1 MRYSAEAVKISENVY
16 WVGAIDWGI
25 RDFHG
30 YNTSRGTTYN
40 AYLILA
46 EKNVLIDTVKMPFFD
61 EMLARISS
69 IISPSEI
76 DYIISNHSE
85 MDHSGALVKTAEI
98 IKPEKVF
105 CSKNGAE
112 ALKKHLNPP
121 FELNIVKTGDKITFG
136 GKTVSFIET
145 RMLHWPDSMF
155 TYLHE
160 DCILFSQDAFG
171 MHLASSERFYDKIDN
186 YILETEAEKYYAN
199 ILLPYSDL
207 VIKLLSQIPSLNI
220 EIKMIAP
227 DHGPIW
233 HSNGICKILSL
244 YEKWA
249 LQKPQN
255 RAIITFDTMW
265 GSTTKMAEAIGDG
278 IIANGSEV
286 KIMPLNANHRSD
298 IATEQ
303 LNAGALLIGSPTIN
317 NNIFPTVADLIFY
330 LKGLRPKNKIGTAFG
345 SYGWSGEATKQ
356 LDSLLKEMKFDII
369 SEPISVKYV
378 PTKDELKNCFE
389 LGKKI
394 AEKLKSSTQN

>member
-1 MRYSAEAVKISENVY
+1 MRSSAEAIKISENVY
-16 WVGAIDWGI
+16 WVGAIDWEI
-25 RDFHG
+25 RNFHG
-30 YNTSRGTTYN
+30 YNTSQGTTYN

-46 EKNVLIDTVKMPFFD
+46 EKNVLVDTVKLPFFD

-69 IISPSEI
+69 IIAPSEI

-85 MDHSGALVKTAEI
+85 MDHSGALIKTAEI

-112 ALKKHLNPP
+112 ALKKHLNPN
-121 FELNIVKTGDKITFG
+121 FELTVVKTGDKIDLG

-160 DCILFSQDAFG
+160 DRILFSQDAFG

-207 VIKLLSQIPSLNI
+207 ILKLLSQISSLNI
-220 EIKMIAP
+220 DIKMIAT

-233 HSNGICKILSL
+233 RNNGICKILSL

-255 RAIITFDTMW
+255 RAIIIFDTMW
-265 GSTTKMAEAIGDG
+265 GSTTKMAEAISDG
-278 IIANGSEV
+278 IIATGTEV
-286 KIMPLNANHRSD
+286 KLMPLSANHRSD

-303 LNAGALLIGSPTIN
+303 LNSGAILFGSPTLN
-317 NNIFPTVADLIFY
+317 NNIFPTMADLIFY
-330 LKGLRPKNKIGTAFG
+330 LKGLRPKNKIGAAFG
-345 SYGWSGEATKQ
+345 SYGWSGEATRQ
-356 LDSLLKEMKFDII
+356 LDSFLKEMKFEIV

-378 PTKDELKNCFE
+378 PTRDELNKCFE

-394 AEKLKSSTQN
+394 AEKLKSLTQN

>member
-1 MRYSAEAVKISENVY
+1 
-16 WVGAIDWGI
+16 
-25 RDFHG
+25 
-30 YNTSRGTTYN
+30 
-40 AYLILA
+40 
-46 EKNVLIDTVKMPFFD
+46 
-61 EMLARISS
+61 
-69 IISPSEI
+69 
-76 DYIISNHSE
+76 ISNHSE
-85 MDHSGALVKTAEI
+85 MDHSGALIKTAEI

-112 ALKKHLNPP
+112 ALKKHLNPN
-121 FELNIVKTGDKITFG
+121 FELTVVKTGDKIDLG

-160 DCILFSQDAFG
+160 DRILFSQDAFG

-207 VIKLLSQIPSLNI
+207 ILKLLSQISSLNI
-220 EIKMIAP
+220 DIKMIAT

-233 HSNGICKILSL
+233 RNNGICKILSL

-255 RAIITFDTMW
+255 RAIIIFDTMW
-265 GSTTKMAEAIGDG
+265 GSTTKMAEAISDG
-278 IIANGSEV
+278 IIATGTEV
-286 KIMPLNANHRSD
+286 KLMPLSANHRSD

-303 LNAGALLIGSPTIN
+303 LNSGAILFGSPTLN
-317 NNIFPTVADLIFY
+317 NNIFPTMADLIFY
-330 LKGLRPKNKIGTAFG
+330 LKGLRPKNKIGAAFG
-345 SYGWSGEATKQ
+345 SYGWSGEATRQ
-356 LDSLLKEMKFDII
+356 LDSFLKEMKFEIV

-378 PTKDELKNCFE
+378 PTRDELNKCFE

-394 AEKLKSSTQN
+394 AEKLKSLTQN